1 MENIAK
7 SMSMVVY
14 ATMVRDPEAVWVGGV
29 GMGFRAMKALGS
41 NAAYTMSKLCYFG

>member
-7 SMSMVVY
+7 SMSVVVY

-29 GMGFRAMKALGS
+29 GMGFRAMRTLGS
-41 NAAYTMSKLCYFG
+41 SAASTMSKLCYFG